1 MDIVSRLGF
10 LLCHGRPHPY
20 GPMQIKVRNIE
31 RQEVGLDIVGQV
43 AIRFVHTTQVI
54 EITSLSEWARL
65 IRIPPVD
72 SWLTS

>member
-1 MDIVSRLGF
+1 MDIVSRLCF
-10 LLCHGRPHPY
+10 LPGHGRPHPY
-20 GPMQIKVRNIE
+20 GPVQIKVRDIE

-43 AIRFVHTTQVI
+43 AIRFVHPTQVI